1 MRRAL
6 AATLARG
13 LGQACG
19 STTTTSTATGTWR
32 RAASSSS
39 AAPAAALANAA
50 THYTP
55 TPAASALDDL
65 LNDALRE
72 AAAAGTF
79 KREREIQGPQGPVI
93 S

>member
-6 AATLARG
+6 ASTLARCAG
-13 LGQACG
+13 LTGREA
-19 STTTTSTATGTWR
+19 TAGV

-39 AAPAAALANAA
+39 ASPALANTAL
-50 THYTP
+50 HFSP
-55 TPAASALDDL
+55 TPASSALDDL

-79 KREREIQGPQGPVI
+79 KREREIEGPQGPVI

>member
-13 LGQACG
+13 LTSCGPHQVAC
-19 STTTTSTATGTWR
+19 SH
-32 RAASSSS
+32 RAFASSSAS
-39 AAPAAALANAA
+39 SPAPAI
-50 THYTP
+50 HFTP
-55 TPAASALDDL
+55 TPAASALDAIL
-65 LNDALRE
+65 EDALRE

-79 KREREIQGPQGPVI
+79 KREREIQGPQGPAI